1 MRAWSGPQINPLTKC
16 QQVLAKS
23 PLVLAGVAEGN
34 SHNNVPAVAGAY
46 PSWAKQTRDPLQ
58 QNSPSCGN
66 QPANIRLDNASTKT
80 RSPPQSPRSVN
91 GSGAPGDG
99 RGRRFP
105 LPT

>member
-46 PSWAKQTRDPLQ
+46 TPS
-58 QNSPSCGN
+58 
-66 QPANIRLDNASTKT
+66 NIGVI
-80 RSPPQSPRSVN
+80 PPRWTVDVIDTVPPPHICPPPR
-91 GSGAPGDG
+91 
-99 RGRRFP
+99 
-105 LPT
+105 